1 MIKNRVANPNSEII
15 DKTEVANPIA
25 TATTRTRVYGFDLD
39 LARDLSTGL
48 NEPDV
53 KINWRREYLRFV
65 LYCFPKIVG
74 IRITDGNDQTKAPK
88 LPSR

>member
-53 KINWRREYLRFV
+53 KINW
-65 LYCFPKIVG
+65 
-74 IRITDGNDQTKAPK
+74 
-88 LPSR
+88 